1 MIFNSI
7 YSYIIK
13 SENRIEREKIMKRLY
28 DLLNDYFSNDKDIEI
43 SFENN
48 EIMIEIN
55 EKYYY
60 RELRIFNENEFIY
73 IKDFL
78 YSEEEDEI
86 ELLKINK
93 SIYDYLNQDNKMNL
107 FILRYIQDFIDIIE

>member
-1 MIFNSI
+1 
-7 YSYIIK
+7 
-13 SENRIEREKIMKRLY
+13 MKRLY

-60 RELRIFNENEFIY
+60 RKLRIFNENEYIY
-73 IKDFL
+73 INDF
-78 YSEEEDEI
+78 SFDNE
-86 ELLKINK
+86 
-93 SIYDYLNQDNKMNL
+93 DNKELELFRINSILYELDDNKLNL
-107 FILRYIQDFIDIIE
+107 LILNFIQNFIDIIE